1 MEKVEQCNPTDGEID
16 WLTGDYT
23 YKRERLIKALSGSE
37 KDSEV
42 I

>member
-1 MEKVEQCNPTDGEID
+1 MEEMEEMDPMDGEID
-16 WLTGDYT
+16 WLTGEYT

-37 KDSEV
+37 KDGEV